1 MCVAE
6 NTSHGAKC
14 RIVRPRRT
22 TEAWSAVQAS
32 FVEEDLVFFD
42 KLGRER
48 LLPAF
53 LDKAGILI
61 AYGRDAPY
69 QPAAGRSILTRV
81 YRGRQGNSVAW
92 FLLLPIEIWVL
103 LCYNVQA
110 LKKCGVG
117 ISVLL
122 QLPKLARRV
131 RLPYPAPSRRCGR
144 HIVCSDAFYCAGK
157 INSQLT

>member
-1 MCVAE
+1 M
-6 NTSHGAKC
+6 
-14 RIVRPRRT
+14 
-22 TEAWSAVQAS
+22 QAS
-32 FVEEDLVFFD
+32 FVEEDVVFFD

-69 QPAAGRSILTRV
+69 QLAAGRSILTRV

-92 FLLLPIEIWVL
+92 FLLLPNEIWAL

-110 LKKCGVG
+110 LKMRGWYIG
-117 ISVLL
+117 IT
-122 QLPKLARRV
+122 
-131 RLPYPAPSRRCGR
+131 PASQ
-144 HIVCSDAFYCAGK
+144 AG
-157 INSQLT
+157 